1 MADSI
6 QFRRGAKERLP
17 TLADGEPGWCKDTK
31 ELYIG
36 GVKVADT
43 AVFGQITALQ
53 TRATNL
59 ETRAT
64 NLETRA
70 TNLESKSTSLETRA
84 TNLETRATN
93 LESKSTSLETRASN
107 LEARA
112 TSLEAEMGNKLT
124 ASKVAAQAD
133 LAADADLAAV
143 ISAYNGLLAALRAA
157 GIMTT

>member
-6 QFRRGAKERLP
+6 QFRRGAKASLP
-17 TLADGEPGWCKDTK
+17 KLADGEPGWCKDTK

-36 GVKVADT
+36 GVKVADA

-64 NLETRA
+64 NLETSA
-70 TNLESKSTSLETRA
+70 TNLESKA
-84 TNLETRATN
+84 
-93 LESKSTSLETRASN
+93 TSLETRASN

-112 TSLEAEMGNKLT
+112 TILENEMGNKLT

-143 ISAYNGLLAALRAA
+143 ISAYNGLLAELRVA

>member
-6 QFRRGAKERLP
+6 QLRRGAKASLP

-36 GVKVADT
+36 GVKIADA
-43 AVFGQITALQ
+43 AVFGKITALQ
-53 TRATNL
+53 NGETNL

-70 TNLESKSTSLETRA
+70 TNLESKA
-84 TNLETRATN
+84 ANLEN
-93 LESKSTSLETRASN
+93 RASN
-107 LEARA
+107 LESRA
-112 TSLEAEMGNKLT
+112 TSMETEIGSKLT
-124 ASKVAAQAD
+124 ASKAAAQSD